1 MKKFLSLLI
10 ISLFFIPMSLLKA
23 QNVEDYLIDILEK
36 GYGENYIKGYTQPL
50 STALG
55 TAMGGSLYHRGYTK
69 GFPRF
74 DVGISA
80 VYIQLPSGAKEFE
93 SPANVSIAGFQTGQG
108 NVPTVF
114 GDKDLQINGAIP
126 GAGTDAFALPML
138 HANLG
143 LLANLEATARFITAD
158 IDYLGKLTIYG
169 GGLKYGLSELLPIG
183 LLPLDFSIQ
192 AAYHKFTLGEFID
205 AGTFSMNLQ
214 ASVSIPVLPL
224 DVYGGIGIDNSS
236 MIIKTDAF
244 NVPGINMGDVTVDGE
259 NAFRYNL
266 GVSLTLMILNVHAD
280 YTIGEYNAF
289 GAGLMF
295 VL

>member
-10 ISLFFIPMSLLKA
+10 VSLFFIPMSSLKA
-23 QNVEDYLIDILEK
+23 QDVEEYLKQILAFDNEA
-36 GYGENYIKGYTQPL
+36 YIKGYTQPL

-80 VYIQLPSGAKEFE
+80 VYIQLPDEVKQFE
-93 SPANVSIAGFQTGQG
+93 STIGE
-108 NVPTVF
+108 VPTVF
-114 GDKDLQINGAIP
+114 GSKDPDNDLAIS

-138 HANLG
+138 QANLG
-143 LLANLEATARFITAD
+143 LLANLEATARFIAAD
-158 IDYLGKLTIYG
+158 VDYLGKLTIYG

-192 AAYHKFTLGEFID
+192 AAYHKFTLGEFMD
-205 AGTFSMNLQ
+205 AGTFSMNFQ
-214 ASVSIPVLPL
+214 ASVSIPILPL
-224 DVYGGIGIDNSS
+224 DVYGGIGVDNSS
-236 MIIKTDAF
+236 MIIKTDALD
-244 NVPGINMGDVTVDGE
+244 VPGINMGDVTVDGE
-259 NAFRYNL
+259 NELRYNL
-266 GVSLTLMILNVHAD
+266 GVSLTLLFLNVHAD